1 MRTRPLLGAQ
11 LFIMLTICLIS
22 CNCNA
27 PQPQTNTNTGGATP
41 ANGNAASTNGNTDTT
56 RGSGDA
62 RPTANVAG
70 NYRVTGRNQDG
81 TAYRGTLTITA
92 RGSVYHLAWQTG
104 LNYEGTGIAQADSL
118 AVGWGG
124 STCTVASYR
133 IQPDGTLDGQWTT
146 VGQEELGTERA
157 TRSGGAAGD
166 DIAGTYTITGRNP
179 DIRNARDYSGT
190 LTITPRGSVYQFS
203 WNTQGRQF
211 EGIGIRQG
219 NTIAVGWG
227 TEQCGVVNYQVEANN
242 TLRGNWG
249 VYGQNQSGTEEAVR
263 Q

>member
-1 MRTRPLLGAQ
+1 MRTRLLRDA
-11 LFIMLTICLIS
+11 LPFVALTICLIS
-22 CNCNA
+22 CNFSA
-27 PQPQTNTNTGGATP
+27 PQPQTNTNAGGATP
-41 ANGNAASTNGNTDTT
+41 ANGNAASTNGNTDTA
-56 RGSGDA
+56 RGGGQ
-62 RPTANVAG
+62 PTANVAG

-81 TAYRGTLTITA
+81 SPYTGTLTITA
-92 RGSVYHLAWQTG
+92 RGPVYHLAWQTG
-104 LNYEGTGIAQADSL
+104 QNYEGTGIAQADSL

-124 STCTVASYR
+124 ATCTVASYR
-133 IQPDGTLDGQWTT
+133 IQPDGTLEGQWTT
-146 VGQEELGTERA
+146 VGQAANLGTERA
-157 TRSGGAAGD
+157 TRSGGTAGG
-166 DIAGTYTITGRNP
+166 DIAGTYTIIGRNP
-179 DIRNARDYSGT
+179 NAGNASDYSGT

-203 WNTQGRQF
+203 WETAGRRY

-227 TEQCGVVNYQVEANN
+227 AEQCGVANYQVGANN